1 MFKRDR
7 VEKMWHRE
15 DVARTHKSMRREDV
29 ACFCVFLCASVC
41 VFLFCGAAVSE
52 DSLFPGTQRRFAADV
67 SGEIFKGDIV
77 LSIDGKPLRG
87 QPMEFAKQLSI
98 GTASNPET

>member
-1 MFKRDR
+1 MWQEHTKAC
-7 VEKMWHRE
+7 VEKMWH
-15 DVARTHKSMRREDV
+15 VSVSSCAQV
-29 ACFCVFLCASVC
+29 CACFYFAVLLFLKTP
-41 VFLFCGAAVSE
+41 
-52 DSLFPGTQRRFAADV
+52 LFPGTQRRFAADL